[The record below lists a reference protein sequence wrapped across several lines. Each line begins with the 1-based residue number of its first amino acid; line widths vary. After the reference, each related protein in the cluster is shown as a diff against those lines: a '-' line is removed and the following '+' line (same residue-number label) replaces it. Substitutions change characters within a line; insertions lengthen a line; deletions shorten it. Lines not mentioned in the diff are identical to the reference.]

1 MPSDFR
7 FLTLEITRFRGVR
20 DSMLF
25 DLDGSVVLLHGP
37 NGTGKTSFFDA
48 LQWLFL
54 GSIERLSAVRRRKN
68 TEHIVN
74 VYKSQKKAR
83 VVADVLLNGKRI
95 TLSRTG
101 NYKNTTFEISG
112 AAPAKLYGRE
122 AKEWLALTLLPHHP
136 EALDK
141 IFMVSG
147 LLEQDEVRSVLQ
159 ASAKDRYDQISIL
172 LGLRDLQ
179 RFEDEAREAANKA
192 AKYTKQ
198 ARDEFKEAEES
209 VEIASVLVKK
219 SEQEVAQLKPIE
231 AYTEELSRLIKET
244 PPHIQ
249 VELPTVP
256 DTAEAF
262 IFAQN
267 CRQLSRSLKDGWSTL
282 NEVQAEL
289 DGLDARPSDEQT
301 DEAVQVLEEHT
312 TVVEKLEADLGNA
325 QELLRS
331 AERDSQRVARL
342 AAAAIPLL
350 GECCPVC
357 EQSIDPERVEARLHE
372 ISTGTA
378 ELIQHRE
385 AVNEAAAQVKLAQER
400 RNESKVH
407 LDVVQ
412 QAHRIW
418 KELQQRK
425 SQLKTQLSDICRE
438 TSEPVRFD
446 ALIPDE
452 VVPDEVVR
460 SLPSIIKWLNRFAS
474 SLEVYHHAVVGLQR
488 LGDLERSRSE
498 LTEKKRNLEHIRK
511 ALGEA
516 EAHEKDHK
524 SLLAATTEARI
535 KVTERLFETIE
546 PLVADI
552 YSRLDPH
559 PTFTDIRFQH
569 ERYYRRGESHAMVS
583 DAAAEVEA
591 DPLVVFSSSQ
601 ANAAALSCFLA
612 MGLGAS
618 GRPLP
623 FVMLDDP
630 LQAMDDI
637 NVLGF
642 ADLCRFLRTRK
653 QLIVS
658 THDRRFAD
666 LLRRKL
672 APRDAEDRTVV
683 HEFIGWHRQGPTVKT
698 AYPSYETDIEQLLVQ
713 LG

>member
-83 VVADVLLNGKRI
+83 VVADVSLNGKRI

-101 NYKNTTFEISG
+101 DYKNNTFEISG
-112 AAPAKLYGRE
+112 AVPAKLYGLE
-122 AKEWLALTLLPHHP
+122 AKEWLARTLLPHHP

-159 ASAKDRYDQISIL
+159 ASAKDRYDQISVL

-179 RFEDEAREAANKA
+179 RFEDETREAKDNAVKR
-192 AKYTKQ
+192 TRQ
-198 ARDEFKEAEES
+198 TRDEFKEVEES
-209 VEIASVLVKK
+209 VETASASVKK
-219 SEQEVAQLKPIE
+219 SEREVAQLKPIE
-231 AYTEELSRLIKET
+231 THTEELSRLIRES
-244 PPHIQ
+244 PAHVQ

-256 DTAEAF
+256 DTVEAF

-267 CRQLSRSLKDGWSTL
+267 CRQLSHSLKDARRTL

-289 DGLDARPSDEQT
+289 DGLDARPSDEQI
-301 DEAVQVLEEHT
+301 DEAAQVLEEHT

-357 EQSIDPERVEARLHE
+357 EQSIDPERVEARLHD

-385 AVNEAAAQVKLAQER
+385 TVNEAAAQVELAQER

-412 QAHRIW
+412 QSHRNW
-418 KELQQRK
+418 RELQQRE
-425 SQLKTQLSDICRE
+425 SRLKTQLSDICRE

-446 ALIPDE
+446 APIA
-452 VVPDEVVR
+452 DEVVR
-460 SLPSIIKWLNRFAS
+460 SLPSVIAWLNRFAS
-474 SLEVYHHAVVGLQR
+474 SLEAYHHAVVGLQR

-516 EAHEKDHK
+516 EAHEKDSK
-524 SLLAATTEARI
+524 SLLAATTEARV
-535 KVTERLFETIE
+535 KVTERLFKTIE

-569 ERYYRRGESHAMVS
+569 ERYYGKGESHAMVS
-583 DAAAEVEA
+583 DAAADVEA

-612 MGLGAS
+612 MGLGAG

-623 FVMLDDP
+623 FVMLDDL

-672 APRDAEDRTVV
+672 APRDVEDRTVV
-683 HEFIGWHRQGPTVKT
+683 HEFIGWHRRQGPTVKT
-698 AYPSYETDIEQLLVQ
+698 SYPSYETDNEQLLVQ

>member
-1 MPSDFR
+1 MPSGFR
-7 FLTLEITRFRGVR
+7 FLTLEITGFRGVR

-25 DLDGSVVLLHGP
+25 DLDSSVVLLHGP

-54 GSIERLSAVRRRKN
+54 GSIERLSAIRRRKN

-74 VYKSQKKAR
+74 VYKSKKKAS
-83 VVADVLLNGKRI
+83 VVANVSLNGKRI

-101 NYKNTTFEISG
+101 DYKDTTFEIGG
-112 AAPAKLYGRE
+112 AAPVKLYGRE
-122 AKEWLALTLLPHHP
+122 AKEWLARTLLPHHP

-159 ASAKDRYDQISIL
+159 ASAKDRYDQISAL

-179 RFEDEAREAANKA
+179 RFEDETREAANRA
-192 AKYTKQ
+192 TKRTSQ
-198 ARDEFKEAEES
+198 ARQEFNEVEKS
-209 VEIASVLVKK
+209 VETAAVSVKR
-219 SEQEVAQLKPIE
+219 SEQEVAELQSME
-231 AYTEELSRLIKET
+231 AYTEELFRLIEKS
-244 PPHIQ
+244 PAYIQ

-256 DTAEAF
+256 GTTEAF

-267 CRQLSRSLKDGWSTL
+267 CRQLSRSLSDGRHAL
-282 NEVQAEL
+282 KEAQAGL
-289 DGLDARPSDEQT
+289 DGLNVRPSDEQI
-301 DEAVQVLEEHT
+301 DEAVQVFEEHT
-312 TVVEKLEADLGNA
+312 AAVEELKAGLENA
-325 QELLRS
+325 RELLRS

-350 GECCPVC
+350 GDCCPVC
-357 EQSIDPERVEARLHE
+357 EQSIDPERVGARLHE
-372 ISTGTA
+372 ISTDTA
-378 ELIQHRE
+378 ELIRHRE
-385 AVNEAAAQVKLAQER
+385 AVNEATAQVELAQER
-400 RNESKVH
+400 RNESKAH
-407 LDVVQ
+407 LDAMQ
-412 QAHRIW
+412 QSHKTW
-418 KELQQRK
+418 KELQQRE
-425 SQLKTQLSDICRE
+425 SQLKTQLLDICRE
-438 TSEPVRFD
+438 TPEPVRFD
-446 ALIPDE
+446 TPI
-452 VVPDEVVR
+452 PDEVVR
-460 SLPSIIKWLNRFAS
+460 SLPSIIEWLDRFAS

-498 LTEKKRNLEHIRK
+498 LAGKERNLEHKRE
-511 ALGEA
+511 ALDEA
-516 EAHEKDHK
+516 EAHEKNCK
-524 SLLAATTEARI
+524 SLLAATTEARV

-546 PLVADI
+546 PLVANI

-569 ERYYRRGESHAMVS
+569 ERYYGKGESHAMVS
-583 DAAAEVEA
+583 DAAADVEA

-612 MGLGAS
+612 MGLGAG

-623 FVMLDDP
+623 FIMLDDP

-672 APRDAEDRTVV
+672 TPRDTEDRTVV

-698 AYPSYETDIEQLLVQ
+698 EYPSYETDNEQLLAQ